1 MDEWKNPLETVPT
14 LVVDNETH
22 LACQAVTWSVVAFL
36 WPDSPAG
43 QPETADTLSRESG
56 YVRRDKMFKLG
67 YLVATM
73 GAAALGV
80 DFTPFLAR
88 HARGDW
94 GELDEFDRRQN
105 NLAVQEGYR
114 LLSAYTVDEAGTRI
128 WIITEADRSVTTI
141 LLPEEY

>member
-1 MDEWKNPLETVPT
+1 
-14 LVVDNETH
+14 
-22 LACQAVTWSVVAFL
+22 
-36 WPDSPAG
+36 
-43 QPETADTLSRESG
+43 
-56 YVRRDKMFKLG
+56 MFELG
-67 YLVATM
+67 YIVATA
-73 GAAALGV
+73 GVAALGV

-88 HARGDW
+88 HIRGDW

-141 LLPEEY
+141 LSPEEY

>member
-1 MDEWKNPLETVPT
+1 MVNDETYLAGRAAIW
-14 LVVDNETH
+14 LV
-22 LACQAVTWSVVAFL
+22 AAFL
-36 WPDSPAG
+36 WPDSPTG
-43 QPETADTLSRESG
+43 QSETADTLSRESG
-56 YVRRDKMFKLG
+56 YVRRHKMFELG
-67 YLVATM
+67 YIVATA
-73 GAAALGV
+73 GVAALGV

-88 HARGDW
+88 HIRGDW

-141 LLPEEY
+141 LSPEEY